1 MAAGA
6 SGAAAAAARQK
17 MLEEEEEMT
26 AYSKEDLTDD
36 WEFKIVR
43 SATGAFR
50 NPAALDKL
58 RQDESQAGWVL
69 IEKFDNSRVRFK
81 RPRSARENDSRLPQ
95 GMDPYRTAYG
105 MDSVVLA
112 ILVVVGVLIFFGI
125 ITVCLLTIPFGIL
138 SGSVQ

>member
-6 SGAAAAAARQK
+6 SGAAAAAARQR

-26 AYSKEDLTDD
+26 AYSREDLASD

-50 NPAALDKL
+50 NPASLDKL
-58 RQDESQAGWVL
+58 RQEESQAGWELV
-69 IEKFDNSRVRFK
+69 EKFDNSRVRFK

-95 GMDPYRTAYG
+95 GMDPYRTNYG
-105 MDSVVLA
+105 MDSAVLV
-112 ILVVVGVLIFFGI
+112 IVIVVGVLFFFGI
-125 ITVCLLTIPFGIL
+125 LTVCLLTIPFGLL
-138 SGSVQ
+138 SSSFQ